1 MGKLRVLSLSVIAM
15 FYRQNFLLGA
25 GLILLSELC
34 FATMGALVKHLTGT
48 LPVVEVAFMRGLFG
62 LLLLL
67 PLGWRQAG
75 RQTLVSRVP
84 GLHLLRTALGV
95 SALYCFFYALS
106 RLPLADGMLLK
117 MTSPLF
123 MPLIATLWLAERLRG
138 AVWLAVGIG
147 FLGVVLVVAPTGQLA
162 PAALAGLAG
171 GLFAAGA
178 KVTVR
183 RLARSEPTLRIVF
196 WFSLGMVVA
205 TAMPLLW
212 HWRTPDT
219 GQWAWLGLMGLFGT
233 LGQLFLTRGY
243 GLAAA
248 SRLAPFTY
256 ASVVFGAVYGFL
268 FWDETLDGGFVAG
281 ALLIGLAGGLAL
293 RLRRET
299 AA

>member
-1 MGKLRVLSLSVIAM
+1 M

-34 FATMGALVKHLTGT
+34 FASMGALVKHLTGT

-67 PLGWRQAG
+67 PLLGRQAG
-75 RQTLVSRVP
+75 RQTLATRVP
-84 GLHLLRTALGV
+84 WLHLLRTALGV

-123 MPLIATLWLAERLRG
+123 MPLIAALWLAERLRA

-147 FLGVVLVVAPTGQLA
+147 FLGVALVVEPSGHLA

-183 RLARSEPTLRIVF
+183 RLARSEPTVRIVF
-196 WFSLGMVVA
+196 WFSLGMAAA
-205 TAMPLLW
+205 TAVPLFW
-212 HWRTPDT
+212 HWQTPAPE
-219 GQWAWLGLMGLFGT
+219 QWAWLGLMGLFGT
-233 LGQLFLTRGY
+233 VGQLLLTRGY
-243 GLAAA
+243 GLAPA
-248 SRLAPFTY
+248 SRIAPFTY

-268 FWDETLDGGFVAG
+268 FWDEALDGGFVAG
-281 ALLIGLAGGLAL
+281 ALLIGLAGVLAL
-293 RLRRET
+293 RLRRE
-299 AA
+299 AQA

>member
-1 MGKLRVLSLSVIAM
+1 M

-34 FATMGALVKHLTGT
+34 FATMGALVKHLTGA

-67 PLGWRQAG
+67 PLLWRQAG
-75 RQTLVSRVP
+75 KQTLATRVP
-84 GLHLLRTALGV
+84 WLHLQRTMLGV
-95 SALYCFFYALS
+95 LALYCFFYALS

-123 MPLIATLWLAERLRG
+123 MPMIAALWLGERPRVE
-138 AVWLAVGIG
+138 VWLAVGIG
-147 FLGVVLVVAPTGQLA
+147 FLGVALVVEPSGRLA

-196 WFSLGMVVA
+196 WFSLGMVAA
-205 TAMPLLW
+205 TAVPLLW
-212 HWRTPDT
+212 QWRMPDA
-219 GQWAWLGLMGLFGT
+219 GQWMGLGLMGLFGT

-248 SRLAPFTY
+248 SRIAPFTY
-256 ASVVFGAVYGFL
+256 ASVVFGAGYGFL
-268 FWDETLDGGFVAG
+268 FWNETLDGGFVTG
-281 ALLIGLAGGLAL
+281 ALFIGLAGVLAL
-293 RLRRET
+293 RLRQE
-299 AA
+299 AEA